1 MILRQAELFKGMNRG
16 FVKGIMDL
24 TKKESFKEGDILFTE
39 GDRAEEFFILLR
51 GRVKLSIGEGGRIVH
66 VVGRPGEAFG
76 WSSLVGRDAYTAS
89 AKCMAPTKLL
99 KMGREDIQRILEDDP
114 ANGLVFVK
122 RVSVSIGE
130 RLVNAYNSLRS
141 IHHLEF
147 PDTCGTSQT
156 LRQRS
161 AL

>member
-1 MILRQAELFKGMNRG
+1 MILKQAELFKGMNRD

-24 TKKESFKEGDILFTE
+24 TKKESFKEGDILFAE
-39 GDRAEEFFILLR
+39 GDGAEEFFILLR
-51 GRVKLSIGEGGRIVH
+51 GRVKLSIGEEGRLVH

-89 AKCMAPTKLL
+89 AQCMAPTKLL
-99 KMGREDIQRILEDDP
+99 KMDREDIEKVLENDP

-122 RVSVSIGE
+122 RLAAGIGE

-141 IHHLEF
+141 IHHLEL
-147 PDTCGTSQT
+147 PDTCGTSQM

-161 AL
+161 TL